1 MRTRLLTDGIEL
13 WNWYASNLYNPC
25 HISLFD
31 FMFEIAVPGKPLFKF
46 SSDPLYNIHVLLIVN
61 VECMH
66 IFNFE
71 QHGQLA
77 IVNFAQAYKSDKKD
91 YLKMTRPISTL
102 YGCWATLMIYFQ
114 GKVVFVKLSGCAVV
128 PMIKVP
134 GFDLTTWFNE
144 MLMEHFWVLKRLK
157 YRMPLRLILQ
167 HN

>member
-1 MRTRLLTDGIEL
+1 
-13 WNWYASNLYNPC
+13 
-25 HISLFD
+25 
-31 FMFEIAVPGKPLFKF
+31 MFEMAVPGKPLFKF

-102 YGCWATLMIYFQ
+102 YGMLSHFDNMYLYLWNFQ
-114 GKVVFVKLSGCAVV
+114 VAL
-128 PMIKVP
+128 
-134 GFDLTTWFNE
+134 
-144 MLMEHFWVLKRLK
+144 
-157 YRMPLRLILQ
+157 
-167 HN
+167 

>member
-1 MRTRLLTDGIEL
+1 
-13 WNWYASNLYNPC
+13 
-25 HISLFD
+25 
-31 FMFEIAVPGKPLFKF
+31 MFEIAVPGKPLFKF

-102 YGCWATLMIYFQ
+102 YGM
-114 GKVVFVKLSGCAVV
+114 LSH
-128 PMIKVP
+128 
-134 GFDLTTWFNE
+134 FDD
-144 MLMEHFWVLKRLK
+144 
-157 YRMPLRLILQ
+157 ILSR
-167 HN
+167 